1 VVGDAH
7 PGAVD
12 REPPLLIYRPHE
24 QWASGPMTLVVR
36 TAQDPAALAPAVRAE
51 IKEMDPNLP
60 IPTVQTMREIVSET
74 VAERRFQMMLI
85 SLFALLALLLG
96 AVGLY
101 GVVSYSVA
109 CRTRDIGLR
118 MALGAMRSDV
128 MGWVISNGM
137 RPVLIGLIVG
147 LGAAIA
153 IARGAR
159 SALFGIAPADP
170 LSLGAVVLVLL
181 LTSGLA
187 CYLSARR
194 AAALDPIK
202 ALRHE

>member
-1 VVGDAH
+1 
-7 PGAVD
+7 
-12 REPPLLIYRPHE
+12 
-24 QWASGPMTLVVR
+24 
-36 TAQDPAALAPAVRAE
+36 
-51 IKEMDPNLP
+51 
-60 IPTVQTMREIVSET
+60 
-74 VAERRFQMMLI
+74 
-85 SLFALLALLLG
+85 
-96 AVGLY
+96 
-101 GVVSYSVA
+101 
-109 CRTRDIGLR
+109 
-118 MALGAMRSDV
+118 